1 MTQKFGT
8 AYYIAPEVLNKN
20 YDEKC
25 DVWSCGV
32 IMYILLCGYPPFGGH
47 NDKEILKRVRL
58 GKFKFDD
65 EEWGKI
71 SPEAKSLIKRMLTY
85 DPK

>member
-1 MTQKFGT
+1 
-8 AYYIAPEVLNKN
+8 
-20 YDEKC
+20 
-25 DVWSCGV
+25 
-32 IMYILLCGYPPFGGH
+32 MYILLCGYPPFGGH